1 MPCWVTQIHEDIL
14 RVHCW
19 SVCFNPQPL
28 PCHVWP
34 RMHTTIVLRNFHFV
48 AEYFLVLYS
57 LDFADRFLNM
67 YECSKKFISLQKL
80 YIVKGWQRLL
90 Y

>member
-1 MPCWVTQIHEDIL
+1 MKTFYECTAGPCVSIHT
-14 RVHCW
+14 
-19 SVCFNPQPL
+19 PL

-34 RMHTTIVLRNFHFV
+34 WMHTTIVLRNFHFV

-57 LDFADRFLNM
+57 LDFADRFLSM
-67 YECSKKFISLQKL
+67 YQCCKKFISLQKL